1 MPDKVSASQSSD
13 GQGSLIRDLVGPQ
26 ELSGM
31 LEIEDQ
37 AEEKIA
43 AGFGNLQNFTVAT
56 NVYSQTFPILLPYT
70 VGEHAHQ
77 ALFQHIYCDGSVCRP
92 RAAIRKK

>member
-43 AGFGNLQNFTVAT
+43 AGFSHLQNFAVAT
-56 NVYSQTFPILLPYT
+56 SGYRPAFPILMTYT
-70 VGEHAHQ
+70 VGKHPHQ
-77 ALFQHIYCDGSVCRP
+77 ELLQHVYRDLSV
-92 RAAIRKK
+92 